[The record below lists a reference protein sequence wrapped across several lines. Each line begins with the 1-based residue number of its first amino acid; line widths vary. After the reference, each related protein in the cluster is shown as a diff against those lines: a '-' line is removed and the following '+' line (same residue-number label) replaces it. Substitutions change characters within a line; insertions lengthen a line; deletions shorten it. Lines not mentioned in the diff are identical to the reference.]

1 VEYQIQQKHTVQ
13 WKQEAEVD
21 FMALPI
27 VQGSEVQTPT
37 SGVKI
42 DAGPFRE
49 AAIASGKLLAG
60 AGATASDLFSQ
71 VGQKIKENRQA
82 DAVFKADIAMT
93 RNMDDFRAKL
103 KDMPDSN
110 DWENQHEQMVQITKN
125 QVLSDPNIDNET
137 RKLLTNKLELWNV
150 KTGSEVKMG
159 QLLQQA
165 SNTKLHALTTAQSY
179 ANKGDLTSAEAAL
192 QYAVDN
198 HALSKEQKESEFEN
212 IKTTAYR
219 NMTDARI
226 NQQPIESVDW
236 LKETVKD
243 KDGNDVKDKDGF
255 KVYKNLPEMSPSD
268 RIQLINKAEIA
279 ANKYRVQQ
287 TDDIIKRM
295 QSGEVVGDKE
305 IDGLVKS
312 NVIKASEAKYIKQE
326 RNRLTPDPNH
336 QIKYADLLTQ
346 INMYSR
352 EDDPKNTNFAEL
364 STKLLAYS
372 GSEQQFLRQQLNKM
386 YNQKPDSTEN
396 GVAATKYLSAIY
408 NKGLLGNIS
417 MVKGKPANEAQARNA
432 AKAFSIIGANLE
444 QFRKQNPSATV
455 QQQIE
460 FVDTQAASPATVN
473 SIMPVSKNTGRAI
486 KQDSGEVTGYDD
498 KRD

>member
-1 VEYQIQQKHTVQ
+1 
-13 WKQEAEVD
+13 
-21 FMALPI
+21 
-27 VQGSEVQTPT
+27 
-37 SGVKI
+37 
-42 DAGPFRE
+42 
-49 AAIASGKLLAG
+49 
-60 AGATASDLFSQ
+60 
-71 VGQKIKENRQA
+71 
-82 DAVFKADIAMT
+82 
-93 RNMDDFRAKL
+93 
-103 KDMPDSN
+103 
-110 DWENQHEQMVQITKN
+110 
-125 QVLSDPNIDNET
+125 
-137 RKLLTNKLELWNV
+137 
-150 KTGSEVKMG
+150 
-159 QLLQQA
+159 
-165 SNTKLHALTTAQSY
+165 
-179 ANKGDLTSAEAAL
+179 
-192 QYAVDN
+192 
-198 HALSKEQKESEFEN
+198 
-212 IKTTAYR
+212 
-219 NMTDARI
+219 MTDARI

-460 FVDTQAASPATVN
+460 FVDTQSASPATVN
-473 SIMPVSKNTGRAI
+473 SIMPVSKDTGRAI

>member
-1 VEYQIQQKHTVQ
+1 
-13 WKQEAEVD
+13 
-21 FMALPI
+21 MALPI
-27 VQGSEVQTPT
+27 VPGSEVQTPT

-49 AAIASGKLLAG
+49 AAMASGKLLAG
-60 AGATASDLFSQ
+60 AGATASELFSE

-110 DWENQHEQMVQITKN
+110 QWENQHQQMVQTTKN
-125 QVLSDPNIDNET
+125 QVLADPNIDNQT
-137 RKLLTNKLELWNV
+137 RKLLTNKLELWSL
-150 KTGSEVKMG
+150 KTGSEVRMG

-165 SNTKLHALTTAQSY
+165 SNTKLHALTTARSY
-179 ANKGDLTSAEAAL
+179 ANKGQLDSAEAAL
-192 QYAVDN
+192 QYAVDH
-198 HALSKEQKESEFEN
+198 HALSKEQKEAEFEN
-212 IKTTAYR
+212 IKVDAYR

-255 KVYKNLPEMSPSD
+255 KVYKNIPDMSASD

-287 TDDIIKRM
+287 TDDILKRM
-295 QSGEVVGDKE
+295 QAGEIVGDKE

-312 NVIKASEAKYIKQE
+312 NIIKASEAKYIKEE

-336 QIKYADLLTQ
+336 QVKYADLLTQ

-352 EDDPKNTNFAEL
+352 EEDPKNINYAEL
-364 STKLLAYS
+364 STKLLAYT

-432 AKAFSIIGANLE
+432 AKALAIIGSNFE
-444 QFRKQNPSATV
+444 QYRKQNPKATV
-455 QQQIE
+455 QDQID
-460 FVDTQAASPATVN
+460 FIDSQAASPATVQ
-473 SIMPVSKNTGRAI
+473 SILPVSRETGRAI
-486 KQDSGEVTGYDD
+486 KKDTVEIMGYEDR
-498 KRD
+498 RD